1 MDTVSIEKERFV
13 VIRLKDNE
21 AVNAVGRIVI
31 APSGAYA
38 YSLHLPNEEQLGHG
52 GLEWGT
58 KFFPIGDQ
66 VETFERYGWTKKVI

>member
-1 MDTVSIEKERFV
+1 M
-13 VIRLKDNE
+13 
-21 AVNAVGRIVI
+21 I

-38 YSLHLPNEEQLGHG
+38 YSLHLPIQEQLGYG

-66 VETFERYGWTKKVI
+66 IETFEEYGWTKKVI